1 MGRLREKGQTTPSTN
16 QRTALGTLLETR
28 QPGPVHSNNQSKL
41 RKEHRNPPTVRS
53 TTKFKTE
60 GPRKI
65 TPSLGKN
72 L

>member
-1 MGRLREKGQTTPSTN
+1 MGSLREKGQTTSTTN
-16 QRTALGTLLETR
+16 QRTALGTLPG
-28 QPGPVHSNNQSKL
+28 PGPVNSNNQYNL

-53 TTKFKTE
+53 TSKFKTE
-60 GPRKI
+60 GPRKN